1 MSVPTHK
8 KDIEMKIKQN
18 IYITRPD
25 QFIRSPESN
34 CYALD
39 PHRHMDDTW
48 TFVATVEFD
57 VEVDT
62 APIVEQMSKEIDE
75 TILNFEGKIEALKNR
90 KAELLALPQS

>member
-1 MSVPTHK
+1 MR
-8 KDIEMKIKQN
+8 IKQN
-18 IYITRPD
+18 VYITRPD

-48 TFVATVEFD
+48 TFVAEVEFD

-62 APIVEQMSKEIDE
+62 APIIEQITDEIDE
-75 TILNFEGKIEALKNR
+75 TILNFEGKIEALKNK
-90 KAELLALPQS
+90 KAELLALPSPS